1 MDEMNIRSSF
11 LQEAVA
17 NMIEKLVEQKTG
29 YRPDIHFND
38 PIRLSYDGDKAV
50 AHLNLDL
57 ELKRDDL
64 EGMLRGLI

>member
-17 NMIEKLVEQKTG
+17 NMIEKLISQKTG
-29 YRPDIHFND
+29 CRPEIHFND
-38 PIRLSYDGDKAV
+38 PIHMSCDGDKAE

-57 ELKRDDL
+57 ELKRGDL
-64 EGMLRGLI
+64 EGMLRGLM

>member
-11 LQEAVA
+11 LQEAIA
-17 NMIEKLVEQKTG
+17 NMIEKLIDQKTG

-64 EGMLRGLI
+64 EGMLRGLM

>member
-17 NMIEKLVEQKTG
+17 NMIEKLIEQKTG

-57 ELKRDDL
+57 ELKREDL
-64 EGMLRGLI
+64 EGMLQGLM